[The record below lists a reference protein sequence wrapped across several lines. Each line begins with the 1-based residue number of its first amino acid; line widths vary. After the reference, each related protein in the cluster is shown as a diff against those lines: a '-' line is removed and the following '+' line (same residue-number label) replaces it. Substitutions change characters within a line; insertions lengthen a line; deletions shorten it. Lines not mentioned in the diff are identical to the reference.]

1 MTRRYP
7 NVADT
12 AMVLDAMQGM
22 RTRNQLIASTGLR
35 PEIVDRALRLLKLT
49 ERAEPVG
56 HRPTQWRRLP

>member
-1 MTRRYP
+1 MTRRFP

-12 AMVLDAMQGM
+12 AMVLDAIRGM
-22 RTRNQLIASTGLR
+22 RTRNQLIASTGPR

>member
-12 AMVLDAMQGM
+12 AMVLDAMHGM
-22 RTRNQLIASTGLR
+22 RTRNQLVASTGLR